1 MSTGRNVGG
10 RGLTRAAFGMEC
22 CSQAGRRWDVQL
34 GAVCGR
40 EGSVRVYLEFESSE
54 LLLAVCENIVNRE
67 RTFVDAPDGGG
78 KADSRNRSR
87 ISTLTSQSGFE
98 FRLEGQEKE
107 SSNAAKPSLW
117 FC

>member
-1 MSTGRNVGG
+1 MR
-10 RGLTRAAFGMEC
+10 
-22 CSQAGRRWDVQL
+22 
-34 GAVCGR
+34 R
-40 EGSVRVYLEFESSE
+40 EGRIRVDLVFESSE

-107 SSNAAKPSLW
+107 SSNAAKFAALL
-117 FC
+117 C